1 MIQTAIPNPAWRLKP
16 WHTILLFG
24 GLQAALTGFG
34 TFFDITSGIGMYFVY
49 IVGYFNVLVVLLP
62 ILLIKHFGV
71 GTAIYLPW
79 AVIGLVMEYY
89 MEYIVNP
96 VLISPWCV
104 VGWCVCGLMVGLA
117 ADLAYR
123 FLPAK
128 MNERNRAIL
137 TGVVMSLANFLLFL
151 IPLTFFYKPVPV
163 SAPVN
168 PNYITVAYYALPWLL
183 LNSAFGGYTAWAI
196 CRSIRK
202 L

>member
-1 MIQTAIPNPAWRLKP
+1 VESK
-16 WHTILLFG
+16 
-24 GLQAALTGFG
+24 AALTGFG
-34 TFFDITSGIGMYFVY
+34 TFFDITGGIGMYFVY

-62 ILLIKHFGV
+62 ILLIKRFGV

-104 VGWCVCGLMVGLA
+104 VGWCVCGLMVGLM

-128 MNERNRAIL
+128 MNERNRAII
-137 TGVVMSLANFLLFL
+137 TGIIMSLANFLLFL
-151 IPLTFFYKPVPV
+151 IPLTYFYKPVSATIPV
-163 SAPVN
+163 H
-168 PNYITVAYYALPWLL
+168 PNYLTVAYYALPWLL
-183 LNSAFGGYTAWAI
+183 LNSGFGGYTAWVI
-196 CRSIRK
+196 TRNVK
-202 L
+202 MKQQK